1 MGAITDFLFGKNRE
15 QIDKDYSSALKSA
28 GEERAKAVEQAVY
41 NGQLYNANKDLFE
54 EKGIEQ
60 PITGGEVSSAYADEM
75 NNLEKERAKAW
86 KQNKYNVLGNGMIG
100 SLINPVIQAGSVAGD
115 MFASPFRAMAGEE
128 TNRYRRDPE
137 NDFLS
142 DLGAIGETGITLG
155 TLGGGTG
162 AKTLGGAVKKGALM
176 GAGYGATGTLREQG
190 GNTDLGS
197 LLLATGIGGTVGG
210 ALSGMG
216 AVWDKYSKPNMAN
229 VPVSDSKAL
238 IKYEGPQATA
248 KEYQNALKV
257 LNKNKVDITSP
268 ESLNSTFKKASVKLH
283 PDMQGG
289 SEALFKELNNAK
301 NLIYDKDSSKM
312 LQNILKASKGSAKNA
327 ASKVSKQ
334 SFANKLKTFGSNI
347 PQMGKDL
354 ANTKAGT
361 TVSKLWGTKA
371 GKVGAG
377 VGGGLLLAKLL
388 SGNNNNAN
396 NLSDADM
403 QELYN
408 YIYGGGQ

>member
-28 GEERAKAVEQAVY
+28 GEERARAVEQAVY

-100 SLINPVIQAGSVAGD
+100 SLINPVIQAGSIAGD

-137 NDFLS
+137 NDFIS

-155 TLGGGTG
+155 TLGGGAG
-162 AKTLGGAVKKGALM
+162 AKTLGKTIGKGALM

-197 LLLATGIGGTVGG
+197 LLLATGIGAGVGGGISGLGYGAGKLWNKYSAPAPSSSTEIVPYAGATNSANPQLQEYMRTLGVSGNVTEDALNTAKRQAAKNIANTVGFESAEG
-210 ALSGMG
+210 QAQRT
-216 AVWDKYSKPNMAN
+216 AV
-229 VPVSDSKAL
+229 
-238 IKYEGPQATA
+238 
-248 KEYQNALKV
+248 
-257 LNKNKVDITSP
+257 
-268 ESLNSTFKKASVKLH
+268 
-283 PDMQGG
+283 
-289 SEALFKELNNAK
+289 NNAYQALLE
-301 NLIYDKDSSKM
+301 NLRNGGVGAG
-312 LQNILKASKGSAKNA
+312 QSAVYVA
-327 ASKVSKQ
+327 PTQ
-334 SFANKLKTFGSNI
+334 SFGNKLKTFVGNV
-347 PQMGKDL
+347 PQMGKDV
-354 ANTKAGT
+354 AN
-361 TVSKLWGTKA
+361 SKLGTKVSSILGTKA

-388 SGNNNNAN
+388 SGNKNNAN